1 MIKRY
6 WIVTCNYCGREYRF
20 DGNTKPSD
28 QQIKERGIVV
38 CGPLTHYC
46 DERCAADAN
55 HDMNVKR
62 AGNLKQFQPGN
73 IFERK

>member
-20 DGNTKPSD
+20 EGNTKPGE
-28 QQIKERGIVV
+28 QQIKERGIVI
-38 CGPLTHYC
+38 CGLSTHYC

-73 IFERK
+73 IFKRK